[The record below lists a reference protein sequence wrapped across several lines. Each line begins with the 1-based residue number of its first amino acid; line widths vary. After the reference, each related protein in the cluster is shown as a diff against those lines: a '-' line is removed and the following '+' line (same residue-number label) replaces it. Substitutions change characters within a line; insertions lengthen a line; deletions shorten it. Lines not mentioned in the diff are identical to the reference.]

1 MKVSLDDLQVDMV
14 LAQEITDAGG
24 QLLVSAGQPIT
35 DKHLRIF
42 RMIGVGEVEVEG
54 ESASPEEPAN
64 IDPAKLAAAEERLR
78 PRFRHTDLEHPV
90 IEALF
95 RHCSLAEAKR
105 A

>member
-1 MKVSLDDLQVDMV
+1 MKVSPEDLQIDMV
-14 LAQEITDAGG
+14 LAQDIKDAGG
-24 QLLVSAGQPIT
+24 QLLVPSGQPIT
-35 DKHLRIF
+35 EKHLRIF
-42 RMIGVGEVEVEG
+42 RMIGVGEVEIEG
-54 ESASPEEPAN
+54 EGASPEEPAH